1 MVKYVG
7 FLALHSQA
15 EPVKR
20 EVKNRCG
27 IESQELAHNE
37 AADNTDTQWTAQF

>member
-1 MVKYVG
+1 MVKYIG
-7 FLALHSQA
+7 FLALHSQP

-20 EVKNRCG
+20 EVENGGG

-37 AADNTDTQWTAQF
+37 AADNANTQRPAQF